1 MFAFSEGASDP
12 RTSMSASEGGS
23 TTENQIPISEGD
35 GSVNMPT
42 NESEGGQFKPRQV
55 TFEDPQIAEGAKHL
69 DPNIDLIRR
78 KQHRLFVL
86 HELSSLL
93 G

>member
-1 MFAFSEGASDP
+1 
-12 RTSMSASEGGS
+12 MSASEGGS
-23 TTENQIPISEGD
+23 TTEDQIPISEGD
-35 GSVNMPT
+35 GSVNSPT

-55 TFEDPQIAEGAKHL
+55 TFADLQIAEGAKHL

-86 HELSSLL
+86 H
-93 G
+93 